1 MRMRTALTAALMCS
15 AALLGPV
22 GTAVADDH
30 TGGVQ
35 DTGTMNFQDVNNDDG
50 GSAWVFD
57 AGSEHGKEG
66 KEGKEGNEGK
76 EDNGGKEAKAG
87 DHGKDAKAGDHG
99 KDAKADGS
107 EQAPDEE

>member
-15 AALLGPV
+15 AALLGSV

-50 GSAWVFD
+50 GNAWVFD
-57 AGSEHGKEG
+57 SGSEHGKEG
-66 KEGKEGNEGK
+66 KEGKEDK
-76 EDNGGKEAKAG
+76 GGKEAKDGTAGKDGKEAKGG
-87 DHGKDAKAGDHG
+87 DHGKEAK
-99 KDAKADGS
+99 DGS